1 MEWRVSQSRVCTFR
15 VWGLEGAG
23 LEGLVRVECL
33 GFRVQGLEGFG
44 LEGKGYPKVSLGF
57 KVWG

>member
-1 MEWRVSQSRVCTFR
+1 MCTFR

-23 LEGLVRVECL
+23 LEDLVRVECL
-33 GFRVQGLEGFG
+33 GFRVQGLEGSG

>member
-1 MEWRVSQSRVCTFR
+1 VCTFR